1 MASTP
6 LRAKKVSRKGKT
18 RDDAACQQALR
29 LSIEQIARPYLQTPT
44 IYTDRFVTSKS
55 GWTIFED
62 FAWRLSCY
70 AFIDQCGSP

>member
-18 RDDAACQQALR
+18 RNDAACQQTLR
-29 LSIEQIARPYLQTPT
+29 LSIEQIARPYLQTPS

-62 FAWRLSCY
+62 FAWRLSRY